1 MRPHLN
7 RCVYEFAR
15 LMPITLAFIVE
26 EVIPLA
32 TQRLR
37 MMHASRHRPTVACG
51 GCCAWFARSKEV
63 VACRSTCRIHAVLVL
78 VLTASHAE
86 SIGAAILA
94 SLNT

>member
-15 LMPITLAFIVE
+15 LMPVTLAFIVE

-37 MMHASRHRPTVACG
+37 MMHASRHRPTVASG

-63 VACRSTCRIHAVLVL
+63 VACRIHAVLVL

-94 SLNT
+94 SLST